1 MVCLTILTEIN
12 MKVNSLEINLMVKV
26 FIHGLMVI
34 TMMENLLMERSMVM
48 EI

>member
-34 TMMENLLMERSMVM
+34 IMMENLLMERSMVM